1 MGMHLSNRELLRK
14 KNLEQKRRKTITFIL
29 ISLAVV
35 ILLGITILLPN
46 FLSGQA
52 KSGEGR
58 GISLGDP
65 NAPVTVVN
73 FSSYSCG
80 FCANFAATV
89 EPQLI
94 ANYVDTGDVYYRYVN
109 IASNTPDLINAAK
122 ASYCAADQNRFFDYK
137 SYLYSA
143 VSAPDGLS
151 TSNLINMASLAGM
164 DQAVF
169 EACFEDS
176 KYQNIH
182 LEDFKYAQSVG
193 ITGTPTFLVND
204 QLVSS
209 NEVIPL
215 VDSLLNE

>member
-1 MGMHLSNRELLRK
+1 VSTHLSSRDLLRK
-14 KNLEQKRRKTITFIL
+14 KNLEQKRRKTITFLL
-29 ISLAVV
+29 IALAVIV
-35 ILLGITILLPN
+35 LLGITIFLPN

-80 FCANFAATV
+80 FCANFASSV

-94 ANYVDTGDVYYRYVN
+94 ADYIDTGDVYYRYVN
-109 IASNTPDLINAAK
+109 IASNSPDLITAAK

-143 VSAPDGLS
+143 VSTPDGLS
-151 TSNLINMASLAGM
+151 KSNLINMSSLAGM
-164 DQAVF
+164 DQALF
-169 EACFEDS
+169 EACLDDS
-176 KYQNIH
+176 KYENAH
-182 LEDFKYAQSVG
+182 TEDLKYAQSVG
-193 ITGTPTFLVND
+193 ITGTPTFLID
-204 QLVSS
+204 GQLVSS

-215 VDSLLNE
+215 VDSLLKD